1 VSIIR
6 ISIIIP
12 VYNTSKY
19 LKQCIESVLSQEYKD
34 YEIILVDDG
43 STDSSGDI
51 CDFYSSTYGFIMT
64 IHKENGGLSDA
75 RNIGLKH
82 AKGDFVLFI
91 DSDDYISQGSLL
103 SVQNTIEENSDVD
116 VVFLEAIKVFPN
128 GRTVPLRDG
137 YRKEAIYNKS
147 QDSVL
152 EHLAELPKFPG
163 SACTKLIKRSLI
175 KNNNLF
181 FEKNQLSE
189 DIDWTIRLLITAKS
203 FNYCPNY
210 YYCYRQNRV
219 GSITN
224 TANIRNVK
232 SLLGIIR
239 KWSRNPKD
247 QKENNDLQ
255 KYINA
260 FLSYEYIMILLLYG
274 SLKSKE
280 KMIVKRDI
288 KSYSWLLKV
297 SESRKIKIVRLLFTF
312 LGIETVSY
320 MLFTYQ
326 KLRGI

>member
-51 CDFYSSTYGFIMT
+51 CDFYSSAYGFIMT

-189 DIDWTIRLLITAKS
+189 DIDWTIRLLITQLS
-203 FNYCPNY
+203 
-210 YYCYRQNRV
+210 
-219 GSITN
+219 
-224 TANIRNVK
+224 
-232 SLLGIIR
+232 
-239 KWSRNPKD
+239 D
-247 QKENNDLQ
+247 QKN
-255 KYINA
+255 
-260 FLSYEYIMILLLYG
+260 
-274 SLKSKE
+274 
-280 KMIVKRDI
+280 
-288 KSYSWLLKV
+288 WL
-297 SESRKIKIVRLLFTF
+297 
-312 LGIETVSY
+312 
-320 MLFTYQ
+320 
-326 KLRGI
+326 